1 MDEILLGLQ
10 QSKRILVKPYD
21 QALKDLEQEGAK
33 DENSKIFLVENEQTG
48 TGKQGN
54 RKKGRPIL
62 LNETLETIFE
72 EGKLRK
78 KCLLPKE

>member
-1 MDEILLGLQ
+1 M
-10 QSKRILVKPYD
+10 KPYD
-21 QALKDLEQEGAK
+21 QEKKDLEQEGAK
-33 DENSKIFLVENEQTG
+33 DENSTIVMVENEQTG

-62 LNETLETIFE
+62 LNETIFE

-78 KCLLPKE
+78 RCLLPKE